1 MESSV
6 AVYRVNAQSG
16 ELECS
21 EEPTLDEVIA
31 KHIER
36 RRRDPKYD
44 EQQRAY
50 STFAD
55 GPGAKGYAKAK
66 AFVDKEHADAIAYDI
81 DCTLHNWRLAVKEG
95 ARDCILWPS
104 REKIQQLASW
114 PGVKPAEWAAFKQA
128 SIDWFNPFCTP
139 EVLKAEEQL
148 DYERAVESLS
158 DPKTVNRHLLRCV
171 HDPENIKKLVAQ
183 MSDAKVAWI
192 QKNGLKHRRPAVW
205 AIWETVIGDR
215 IQQANEEY
223 DRKLAACKD
232 TAAIAEEVAQMSPR
246 QALRVLQNGLQYVDG
261 MYPELIKEWIPM
273 LHAKINDPIPHPS
286 SPSGHGFKWAYE
298 QRDQR
303 DLPWILDDL
312 MLAGTW
318 GLLTAATRM
327 GKTFLMIHLALCTY
341 AGRAFFG
348 RQIRRRGGTLIV
360 AAEAAY
366 SIPHRIDA
374 ALRNTFEGTV
384 EPAIAYDGPPPNLL
398 HAPSL
403 ALYIARLRQL
413 AAEMQARH
421 GVPLQLIIIDTFS
434 KAFPGVNEDKAS
446 EVVLAHN
453 ALEQIAQA
461 LNVAVVVAAHTG
473 KDAGKGTRGSAAHE
487 QNSHFVLRVPAQGVL
502 HLFKQKEAPDDLV
515 MGRFEMP
522 TVELGMNGQ
531 GVPIT
536 SRVIREIAAG
546 PLAPFGSVEPP
557 EEAIRRDR
565 IFGMAFV
572 EASPD
577 GVVALIDAARVK
589 FMALYPQGK
598 DTNPVQ
604 AANTARKAWRKA
616 LKKAPAGFAINGDT
630 ISAIAV

>member
-1 MESSV
+1 M
-6 AVYRVNAQSG
+6 AVYALKPKESG
-16 ELECS
+16 GFELERS
-21 EEPTLDEVIA
+21 EEPTLEEVIGA
-31 KHIER
+31 ECER

-50 STFAD
+50 STVAD
-55 GPGAKGYAKAK
+55 GPAAKGYAKAK
-66 AFVDKEHADAIAYDI
+66 AFVDKEDADALAYDI
-81 DCTLHNWRLAVKEG
+81 ECTLHNWRLAVKEG

-114 PGVKPAEWAAFKQA
+114 PGVEPDEWDAFQWA

-139 EVLKAEEQL
+139 EVLKAEEQR
-148 DYERAVESLS
+148 DYDRAVESLS
-158 DPKTVNRHLLRCV
+158 DPKTVNRHLLRRV

-183 MSDAKVAWI
+183 MPDATVAWI

-215 IQQANEEY
+215 IQQANDDYE
-223 DRKLAACKD
+223 RKLAACKD
-232 TAAIAEEVAQMSPR
+232 PAAIAEAVGQMSPR
-246 QALRVLQNGLQYVDG
+246 QALRVLQHGLHDVGRMNPD
-261 MYPELIKEWIPM
+261 LIKEWIPM
-273 LHAKINDPIPHPS
+273 LQAKISDPTPHPS
-286 SPSGHGFKWAYE
+286 SPSGHGFRWSYE

-303 DLPWILDDL
+303 DLPWILADL

-327 GKTFLMIHLALCTY
+327 GKTFLMIHLALCTF

-348 RQIRRRGGTLIV
+348 REIRRRGGTLIV

-374 ALRNTFEGTV
+374 ALRNTFDGT
-384 EPAIAYDGPPPNLL
+384 EKPAIAYDGPPPNLL

-421 GVPLQLIIIDTFS
+421 GVPLQLIIVDTFS

-461 LNVAVVVAAHTG
+461 LNVAIVVAAHTG

-487 QNSHFVLRVPAQGVL
+487 QNSHFVLRVPTQGVL

-515 MGRFEMP
+515 LGRFEMP
-522 TVELGMNGQ
+522 VIELGTNSQ
-531 GVPIT
+531 GVAIT
-536 SRVIREIAAG
+536 SRVIKEVAAG
-546 PLAPFGSVEPP
+546 SLAPFGDVQTP
-557 EEAIRRDR
+557 EEANRGHQILH
-565 IFGMAFV
+565 MAFKAV
-572 EASPD
+572 SPD
-577 GVVALIDAARVK
+577 GATVPLDAARVK
-589 FMALYPQGK
+589 FLALYPQGK
-598 DTNPVQ
+598 DTNAEQ
-604 AANTARKAWRKA
+604 SANTARKAWRKV
-616 LKKAPAGFAINGDT
+616 LKKPPTGFVINGDS
-630 ISAIAV
+630 ISVTA